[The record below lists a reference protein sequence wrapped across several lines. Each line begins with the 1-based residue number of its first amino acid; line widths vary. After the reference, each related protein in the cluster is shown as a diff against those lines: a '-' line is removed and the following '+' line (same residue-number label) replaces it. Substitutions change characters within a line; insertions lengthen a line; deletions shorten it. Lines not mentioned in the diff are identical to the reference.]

1 MKGEAF
7 QTHEERKDSWARGT
21 NNWNNKHVEPQ
32 PVPDPPPPADPRQA
46 EHHLKTGAEGGSEED
61 APGSGRAAQA

>member
-7 QTHEERKDSWARGT
+7 QTHEERKDSWVRGT

-32 PVPDPPPPADPRQA
+32 PVPDPPHPQRIPDR
-46 EHHLKTGAEGGSEED
+46 LSIT
-61 APGSGRAAQA
+61 